1 MLNAAVPMEA
11 YNQNEYAA
19 AMIDHD
25 WRGVTNSVFSANWHQ
40 IFDADDGRAG
50 LTWRDRFVGIA
61 NAINCYSTSEDTLGN
76 ASLNEWL
83 VGRWW
88 RDKYWAMQELNK
100 GTAYAAAAPESWMHC
115 EGGWGYNRYYATNS
129 WYVTWPNRRMTD
141 RFRKAISKLMDD
153 DIKRHPVFRPFDEN
167 WLFTT
172 NTVSPA
178 LVSPIRSR
186 ILADGI
192 PATSFAV
199 GANPLPDNVVSANL
213 NYATFMPVDWPRR
226 DRSWLHS
233 DIKKVAFFFTQGF
246 FKRIVE
252 GDNK

>member
-25 WRGVTNSVFSANWHQ
+25 WRGVTNSVYAANWHN
-40 IFDADDGRAG
+40 IFEGEDGRSR
-50 LTWRDRFVGIA
+50 LTWQDRFFGIN
-61 NAINCYSTSEDTLGN
+61 NAINCYSTTEDTLGN
-76 ASLNEWL
+76 AGVDEWL

-141 RFRKAISKLMDD
+141 RFRKAISKLTDD

-172 NTVSPA
+172 NMVSQG

-192 PATSFAV
+192 PATSFAA
-199 GANPLPDNVVSANL
+199 GANSLGNNVSGNID
-213 NYATFMPVDWPRR
+213 YATCKSGEWPRNKGR
-226 DRSWLHS
+226 WLHS
-233 DIKKVAFFFTQGF
+233 DIKKVAFFFNHLF
-246 FKRIVE
+246 FKKLVN
-252 GDNK
+252 GDNQ